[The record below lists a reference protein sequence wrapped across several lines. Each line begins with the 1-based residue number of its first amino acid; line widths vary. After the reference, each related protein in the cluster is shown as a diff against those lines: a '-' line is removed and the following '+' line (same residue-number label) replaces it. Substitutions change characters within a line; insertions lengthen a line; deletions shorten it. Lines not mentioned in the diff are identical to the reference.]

1 MKIWGIKRELSEG
14 SLPERPFFLKVSL
27 SRRKTEC
34 RLLKAGKKLCLTEN
48 NKVTRKAIA
57 MNTYEIE
64 IKLPIV
70 DKDRVQTKLLQLGF
84 EVAAKIRECDMY
96 YNSVYHD
103 VKELGEALRIRKSTD
118 LLTGITKAQINFKG
132 KKIDKVSMSRQE
144 YETVVEDADS
154 MEQILKSLDFLPVAG
169 VMKTRIYLQREKM
182 TACLDQVDGLGDF
195 LELEVIAHEEASRE
209 IHLKNMEQLLTT
221 LGLSM
226 KDTVRTS
233 YLGMLLRQEN

>member
-1 MKIWGIKRELSEG
+1 
-14 SLPERPFFLKVSL
+14 
-27 SRRKTEC
+27 
-34 RLLKAGKKLCLTEN
+34 
-48 NKVTRKAIA
+48 

-64 IKLPIV
+64 IKLPIA
-70 DKDRVQTKLLQLGF
+70 DKDSVQTKLLQLGF

-169 VMKTRIYLQREKM
+169 VTKTRIYLQREKM

-209 IHLKNMEQLLTT
+209 TYLENMEHLLTT

-233 YLGMLLRQEN
+233 YLGMLLKEKI

>member
-1 MKIWGIKRELSEG
+1 MTG
-14 SLPERPFFLKVSL
+14 KVI
-27 SRRKTEC
+27 T
-34 RLLKAGKKLCLTEN
+34 
-48 NKVTRKAIA
+48 

-64 IKLPIV
+64 IKLPIA
-70 DKDRVQTKLLQLGF
+70 DKYSVQTKLLQLGF
-84 EVAAKIRECDMY
+84 AVAAKIRECDIY
-96 YNSVYHD
+96 YNSAYHD
-103 VKELGEALRIRKSTD
+103 VKKLGEALRIRKSTD

-154 MEQILKSLDFLPVAG
+154 MEQILKSLNFLPVAG
-169 VMKTRIYLQREKM
+169 VTKTRIYLQREKM

-209 IHLKNMEQLLTT
+209 IHLENMEQLLTT

-233 YLGMLLRQEN
+233 YLGMLLKEKI